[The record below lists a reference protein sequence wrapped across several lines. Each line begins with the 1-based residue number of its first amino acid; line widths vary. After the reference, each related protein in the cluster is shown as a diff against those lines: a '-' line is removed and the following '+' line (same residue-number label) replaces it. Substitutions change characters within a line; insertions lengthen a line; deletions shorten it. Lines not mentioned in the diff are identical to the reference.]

1 MDKLT
6 FTDLT
11 SLCRS
16 LIPFLFA
23 LFVISCESQS
33 PLDEVPAEQRN
44 VSALVIFDGSPA
56 VDGCGWLIHHDQN
69 FHTPVNLDSL
79 FMIDSLKVILSYN
92 ILESTWNCGW
102 RQLGY
107 REIEIVEIEKQ

>member
-1 MDKLT
+1 
-6 FTDLT
+6 
-11 SLCRS
+11 
-16 LIPFLFA
+16 
-23 LFVISCESQS
+23 
-33 PLDEVPAEQRN
+33 
-44 VSALVIFDGSPA
+44 VIFDGSPA